1 MSVDSDNKPPEGPGG
16 PATIDIAIPVYNEE
30 EVLPST
36 IAVLTEFLRNNLS
49 NPWQIV
55 IADNAS
61 TDSTRAVSET
71 LCERHP
77 GVNYLRIPQKGRGRA
92 LRTAWLDS
100 RADIVSYM
108 DADLST
114 DLSHFPQL
122 IRLIE
127 SGSHIAIG
135 SRLSKESEVSRGFKR
150 EFISRGYNLLI
161 NSMFFT
167 GLPDAQCGF
176 KALTRSTAEAIV
188 PNIKNNNWFFD
199 TELLI
204 IAAKRGFSIASVPV
218 KWRDDPTST
227 VNITGTAIEDV
238 KGLLRLRFG
247 GVPRVEVPAPPS
259 SGPST
264 GSG

>member
-1 MSVDSDNKPPEGPGG
+1 LIATVDI
-16 PATIDIAIPVYNEE
+16 TIPVYNEE
-30 EVLPST
+30 DALPNT
-36 IAVLTEFLRNNLS
+36 IAVLTSFLQDKLV

-61 TDSTRAVSET
+61 TDNTREVSEK
-71 LCERHP
+71 LCGQYP

-92 LRTAWLDS
+92 LRTSWLDS

-114 DLSHFPQL
+114 DLVHFPQL
-122 IRLIE
+122 IRSIE
-127 SGSHIAIG
+127 AGSHIAIG
-135 SRLSKESEVSRGFKR
+135 SRLSKESQVTRGFKR

-161 NSMFFT
+161 NSMFFI

-188 PNIKNNNWFFD
+188 PSIKNNNWFFD

-204 IAAKRGFSIASVPV
+204 IAAKRGFKVASVPV
-218 KWRDDPTST
+218 KWDDDPTST
-227 VNITGTAIEDV
+227 VNVVGTAMEDI

-247 GVPRVEVPAPPS
+247 GVPRVEPPAS
-259 SGPST
+259 SSLQQ
-264 GSG
+264 